1 MVDLK
6 GVMEEIFEQDKDD
19 SLQASDKATCQ
30 KLLLTISVKEN
41 IFNEEQRDT
50 AKKLLQKLEGDRRR
64 RCRTS
69 EGETHRRRGGAS
81 MGVEDL
87 NFGPTIREELL
98 IRSSKKKRKRRTPRK
113 GKEEDVVDEIM
124 PDSDKE
130 EKEGPEQKKNK
141 LESDQIDEDGF
152 KRHSDDEEDWSDVD
166 DDIYK
171 DSKRKSISLKE
182 AKRRREWGTG
192 KDDVAFAALPW
203 PVFPRHAVTKVLTT
217 LIDEVIKIDKSKH
230 GLFSSPGEL
239 LLFR

>member
-30 KLLLTISVKEN
+30 KLLLTISVKEK

-69 EGETHRRRGGAS
+69 EGEPHRRRGGGN
-81 MGVEDL
+81 MTVEDL

-98 IRSSKKKRKRRTPRK
+98 IKSSRKKRKRRTPRK
-113 GKEEDVVDEIM
+113 GKEEDIVDEHV
-124 PDSDKE
+124 PGSDKE
-130 EKEGPEQKKNK
+130 GEEVPEKNEIER
-141 LESDQIDEDGF
+141 ESEQIDEDGF

-166 DDIYK
+166 EDIYK
-171 DSKRKSISLKE
+171 DNKRKSISLKE

-203 PVFPRHAVTKVLTT
+203 PVFPRHAVTEVLST
-217 LIDEVIKIDKSKH
+217 LIDKVIKIDKSKH
-230 GLFSSPGEL
+230 GLFSSPGE
-239 LLFR
+239 